1 MRRIVRAPEATR
13 NKILTTAEN
22 LGYRME
28 EFPMNPSRGGYN
40 ERGIPPHRKTILIDG
55 VWRDGNPLPR
65 KKNKNRGGA

>member
-1 MRRIVRAPEATR
+1 
-13 NKILTTAEN
+13 
-22 LGYRME
+22 
-28 EFPMNPSRGGYN
+28 MNPSRGGYN